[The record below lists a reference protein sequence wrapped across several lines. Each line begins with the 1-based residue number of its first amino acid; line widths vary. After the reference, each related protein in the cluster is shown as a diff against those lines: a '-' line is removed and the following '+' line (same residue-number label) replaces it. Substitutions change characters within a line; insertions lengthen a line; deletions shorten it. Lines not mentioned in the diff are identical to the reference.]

1 MTDDAF
7 HLTAL
12 DARRYDFGNALRGY
26 DRARV
31 DQFREQVAEELER
44 LSRSNQELEVKA
56 RNFHEQLRA
65 FRERDKAL
73 NDALI
78 SAQQLRGEIREQAQR
93 EAQLII
99 REAQGDAE
107 RSVEILR
114 GEIRRAEDDLQ
125 NLWRNRRSYVQQL
138 RQLMERQLHDLDSAD
153 MVPPPSGITPP
164 AVDARE
170 APRPDAPR
178 DVLREAPA
186 PVVREFKTPRDGSIP
201 PEFVEVPR
209 VTQQRWATPE
219 LQVSQPNA
227 MSPAKAT
234 PVQPTPAP
242 VAPQAVAPQAVA
254 PAPVAAT
261 PAPPLQIPPHAP
273 LQNTQTFATPTRPMP
288 PAAPPTAAPLQRPSI
303 PTPSWLDV
311 VEGEGE

>member
-31 DQFREQVAEELER
+31 DQFRDQVAEELER
-44 LSRSNQELEVKA
+44 LSRANQELEAKA

-99 REAQGDAE
+99 REAQGEAE
-107 RSVEILR
+107 RSLDALR

-125 NLWRNRRSYVQQL
+125 QLWRNRRGFLQQL
-138 RQLMERQLHDLDSAD
+138 RQQMERQLHELDGAE
-153 MVPPPSGITPP
+153 MVPPPPGLAAPLEP
-164 AVDARE
+164 NRDA
-170 APRPDAPR
+170 
-178 DVLREAPA
+178 LRSSVPQ
-186 PVVREFKTPRDGSIP
+186 VREFQTLREELSEEGNVKTPTQP
-201 PEFVEVPR
+201 PV
-209 VTQQRWATPE
+209 
-219 LQVSQPNA
+219 
-227 MSPAKAT
+227 
-234 PVQPTPAP
+234 
-242 VAPQAVAPQAVA
+242 
-254 PAPVAAT
+254 
-261 PAPPLQIPPHAP
+261 
-273 LQNTQTFATPTRPMP
+273 
-288 PAAPPTAAPLQRPSI
+288 RPSI

-311 VEGEGE
+311 VDGE